1 MANPKTFCIAPWTHA
16 TVHTDLTYKPCC
28 YSFPKEQYTDKDE
41 WWNSEYMK
49 GLRKSLWNSERHPD
63 CARCWKEEDQGSP
76 SLRNN
81 YNSLFSKFANFK
93 DIKESVKNNFIVK
106 TEPVSWDLRVGNLC
120 NIKCVM
126 CNPMYST
133 KIAEED
139 EKHHDQIIKIFPNKQ
154 SFDHSSIVNWDT
166 TNQGK
171 ELLDNITESARWVK
185 LQGGEPLAVKTVRDF
200 IENLHEDTVLN
211 ITTNGTV
218 LDKRLLKA
226 LSRLKQVDVSISL
239 EAASNAN
246 DIIRYGSSWTKL
258 EQNILELINLPNVEV
273 QINHVLQIT
282 SVFYLPEVINFAE
295 KHNLHLKIGILD
307 QPDYLS
313 LSACPKD
320 YLVDMYKSIM
330 FKSLHHPK
338 NQYIK
343 SYLHTCIQNT
353 TFNQNHWQEFKKY
366 VKLLDTIRTEKYSS
380 VLKFK
385 GETYE

>member
-1 MANPKTFCIAPWTHA
+1 MANPKTFCIAPWTHT

-28 YSFPKEQYTDKDE
+28 YSFPKEKFNNKDE

-49 GLRKSLWNSERHPD
+49 NLRKSLWNGERHSD

-81 YNSLFSKFANFK
+81 YNTLFNKFANFN
-93 DIKESVKNNFIVK
+93 DIKESAKNNFVVK
-106 TEPVSWDLRVGNLC
+106 TEPLSWDLRVGNLC

-126 CNPMYST
+126 CNSAYSS

-139 EKHHDQIIKIFPNKQ
+139 EEYSTQIIKLFPEKQ
-154 SFDHSSIVNWDT
+154 NFDNSSIINWDT
-166 TNQGK
+166 SQQGK
-171 ELLDNITESARWVK
+171 ELLKNIIKSARWVK

-200 IENLHEDTVLN
+200 IENLHTDTVLN

-218 LDKRLLKA
+218 LDKRLLNG
-226 LSRLKQVDVSISL
+226 LSRLKQVDFSISL

-246 DIIRYGSSWTKL
+246 NIIRHGSSWPRLKK
-258 EQNILELINLPNVEV
+258 NILKLNELSNTDV

-282 SVFYLPEVINFAE
+282 SVFYLREVIEFCE
-295 KHNLHLKIGILD
+295 EHNLHLKLTILND
-307 QPDYLS
+307 PTYLS
-313 LSACPKD
+313 LKACPIE
-320 YLVDMYKSIM
+320 YLDLFNEIM
-330 FKSLHHPK
+330 QLDIKHPK

-343 SYLHTCIQNT
+343 SYIKQLINETK
-353 TFNQNHWQEFKKY
+353 FNQNHWQEFKKY